1 MSCVNKILVIGA
13 GIAGPAVCYWL
24 KRFGF
29 SPILIERSANL
40 RKGGHALDVRGT
52 TIDLVKRMGIYEEI
66 SNRRTQVELGRYV
79 DVQGNILHEEKGE
92 RFCFREGE
100 DVEIIRGDLVQIL
113 VDAIKGVPCRF
124 NQVVDSIKQ
133 NDADVEVQFKDGS
146 TEHYD
151 LVIGADGLH
160 SKTRRMVFDEDD
172 EYKLTNLGAY
182 FSVFSIP
189 NYLNL
194 NHTEVLCEANQK
206 LVSITSDKNPEVA
219 EVAFSFRVQNVLNN
233 ICNENEQQQFL
244 RDIYQNFGW
253 ETSKIL
259 ELMSGSNDFYF
270 DSVTQVK
277 MKSWTKGRVALLGD
291 AGFSASPISGQG
303 NNLAMVGAYILAGEL
318 KKAAGNYQR
327 AFNRYNELLHPFVE
341 ANQKLGILVN
351 KSYLVQ
357 NEVSKDIAEERSNM
371 IMEEV
376 KIASNM
382 ISLPNYE

>member
-1 MSCVNKILVIGA
+1 MSAINKILVIGA

-29 SPILIERSANL
+29 SPILIEKFANI
-40 RKGGHALDVRGT
+40 RKGGHALDVRGVA
-52 TIDLVKRMGIYEEI
+52 IDLVKRMGIYEKI
-66 SNRRTQVELGRYV
+66 CNMRTQVEFGRYV
-79 DVQGNILHEEKGE
+79 DAEGNVLHEEKGE

-100 DVEIIRGDLVQIL
+100 DVEIIRGDLVKIL
-113 VDAIKGVPCRF
+113 IDAIEGVPCHF
-124 NQVVDSIKQ
+124 NQLIDSIKQ
-133 NDADVEVQFKDGS
+133 NDGDVEVQFKDGR

-160 SKTRRMVFDEDD
+160 STTRRMVFDKD

-194 NHTEVLCEANQK
+194 NHTEVQCEANQK
-206 LVSITSDKNPEVA
+206 LISITSDKNPKIA
-219 EVAFSFRVQNVLNN
+219 EAAFLFRAQNDLNN
-233 ICNENEQQQFL
+233 IRDENGQKQYL
-244 RDIYQNFGW
+244 RDTFQGFGW

-259 ELMSGSNDFYF
+259 ELMSGSDGFYF
-270 DSVTQVK
+270 DSIAQVK
-277 MKSWTKGRVALLGD
+277 MISWTKGRVALLGD
-291 AGFSASPISGQG
+291 AGYCASPLSGQG
-303 NNLAMVGAYILAGEL
+303 NNLALVGAYVFAGEL
-318 KKAAGNYQR
+318 KQASGNYNR

-341 ANQKLGILVN
+341 ANQKLGAMVN
-351 KSYLVQ
+351 ESFLVQ
-357 NEVSKDIAEERSNM
+357 DEVSKEVAEERSNK

-382 ISLPNYE
+382 ISLLDYE